1 MALPSSTPRATINDV
16 ARAAA
21 VSRQT
26 VSNALNAPQKVRP
39 ETLSRVRREIDRL
52 GYRPSASAR
61 SMRSQR
67 AGAVGVEINA
77 VTRHASDVAQLML
90 TELTVLAPHFQVH
103 LVPFAHGTVFP
114 SVEGYQDMVRRKLV
128 DAFVFADTHTGD
140 PRIDWLLSQEIPFAT
155 FGRIY
160 SHPELTCWV
169 DVDGCAGTGAAV
181 RHLLTQGYATV
192 GYLGW
197 PRHEQ
202 DGAITEDRR
211 EGWSTTVDAL
221 QARGPEGETPQE
233 LGPVMEAARVL
244 LDDLGPG
251 DAVVCG
257 SDLIALGVAYVAAE
271 RGLRV
276 GADLGVVGFDGSVIA
291 ARHGLTTVV
300 QPLEAVADVLLRL
313 VHDQLAGGGP
323 LPAGQ
328 LLTPTLA
335 PGASTDREHQGSTPI
350 PLPCPG
356 SRRDPRR
363 RQEGNTP

>member
-1 MALPSSTPRATINDV
+1 MALSSSTPRATINDV
-16 ARAAA
+16 ARAAG

-26 VSNALNAPQKVRP
+26 VSNAINAPERVRP
-39 ETLSRVRREIDRL
+39 ETLDRVLRQIDLL

-61 SMRSQR
+61 SMRSRR
-67 AGAVGVEINA
+67 AGAVGMEINA
-77 VTRHASDVAQLML
+77 VTRYASDVAQPML
-90 TELTVLAPHFQVH
+90 TELTVQAPRFDVH
-103 LVPFAHGTVFP
+103 LVPFAHGSVFP
-114 SVEGYQDMVRRKLV
+114 AVEGYQEMVRRSLV

-140 PRIDWLLSQEIPFAT
+140 PRPDWLVEEQIPFAT

-160 SHPELTCWV
+160 GHPELTCWV
-169 DVDGCAGTGAAV
+169 DVDGRAGTAAAV
-181 RHLLTQGYATV
+181 EHVVDRGYAAV

-202 DGAITEDRR
+202 DGAVTEDRR
-211 EGWSTTVDAL
+211 EGWSTAVDRL
-221 QARGPEGETPQE
+221 GARGPEGETPQE
-233 LGPVMEAARVL
+233 LGAAMNAARVL

-257 SDLIALGVAYVAAE
+257 SDLIGLGVAYAAAE
-271 RGLRV
+271 RGLQV
-276 GADLGVVGFDGSVIA
+276 GADLGIVGFDGSVVA

-300 QPLEAVADVLLRL
+300 QPFDALAERMLRV
-313 VHDQLAGGGP
+313 VHDQLAGGAP
-323 LPAGQ
+323 PPSGQ

-335 PGASTDREHQGSTPI
+335 LGASTDRDHRGSTPI

-363 RQEGNTP
+363 REEGNTP